1 MCRVLDGWGR
11 REVPERTKGPF
22 PPPSSSTHS
31 WFNSYT
37 KLMQILS
44 GAPLPPSVDI
54 PYSVPIQDWSQM
66 VSWRPTSYL
75 WWLLMQILYRTN
87 RIPLWHPLPP
97 PVHISYLILI
107 QSWCISSLDPPSP
120 GLSESMVFLCFMKDF
135 FKKRPKCRWG
145 GGHTPTGLP
154 PPPVLV
160 HPIEKS

>member
-1 MCRVLDGWGR
+1 MVEGGGR
-11 REVPERTKGPF
+11 YQRGPKDLP

-120 GLSESMVFLCFMKDF
+120 CLSESMVFLCFMNRKSETQVSV
-135 FKKRPKCRWG
+135 G
-145 GGHTPTGLP
+145 GGEHIY
-154 PPPVLV
+154 VYIHV
-160 HPIEKS
+160 